1 MKKGDIMQNFIERF
15 LSISAAHPDKT
26 ALVCME
32 EKMTYAQ
39 LERLSAKIAS
49 RLLRR
54 GAEREKVYP
63 IVLERGFFQR
73 RLHIRSIDLLRQR
86 DPDNDRQ
93 RFISV

>member
-1 MKKGDIMQNFIERF
+1 MQNFIERF
-15 LSISAAHPDKT
+15 LSIAAAHPDKT

-49 RLLRR
+49 RLIRR

-63 IVLERGFFQR
+63 IVLERGF
-73 RLHIRSIDLLRQR
+73 LYIASMLGVLRSGAAYSPL
-86 DPDNDRQ
+86 
-93 RFISV
+93 S